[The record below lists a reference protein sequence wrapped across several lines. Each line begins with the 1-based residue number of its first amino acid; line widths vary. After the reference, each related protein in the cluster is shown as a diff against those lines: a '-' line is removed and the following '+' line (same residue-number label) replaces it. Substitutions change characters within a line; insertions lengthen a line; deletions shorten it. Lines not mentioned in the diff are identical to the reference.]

1 MGTNPRYNNNGR
13 RYPQFNGLIMS
24 RIEEKFLETFG
35 EEPDLV
41 AAAPGRV
48 NLIGEHIDYSDG
60 FVLPFAIKDRTL
72 VAARKRNDSTVRIAS
87 AQRRNKVVTVDIN
100 QVKPGLKG
108 EWERYALGVL
118 WSLGVKSGVDLMID
132 GHVPL
137 GAGLSSSAAL
147 ECSVATAMNHL
158 FDLGFNL
165 EELARLTQKA
175 ENQYVGVPCG
185 IMDQSV
191 SLMATQGSA
200 LLLDCRDLST
210 KNIPFDVASSG
221 LELLII
227 DTQAHHALTDGGY
240 AERRASCESAV
251 AKLGISSLR
260 ELTLEKLQESGAL
273 LIETEFIRV
282 RHAVTEMKRV
292 LDCVDALSASDFE
305 KVGKLINQSHASLR
319 DDYTVS
325 CPELDTA
332 VEASLLAGALG
343 SRMVGGGFG
352 GSAIALI
359 QASKTTQTVST
370 VEKAFADRK
379 FKAPR
384 FFTSLPSQGAELLS
398 RR

>member
-1 MGTNPRYNNNGR
+1 
-13 RYPQFNGLIMS
+13 MS
-24 RIEEKFLETFG
+24 SIEEKFLQTFG
-35 EEPDLV
+35 DEPDLI

-48 NLIGEHIDYSDG
+48 NLIGEHIDYSEG
-60 FVLPFAIKDRTL
+60 FVLPFAIKDRTT
-72 VAARKRNDSTVRIAS
+72 AAIRKRDDSTVRIAS
-87 AQRRNKVVTVDIN
+87 AQRRNKIVTVDIN
-100 QVKPGLKG
+100 NVKPGLKG

-118 WSLGVKSGVDLMID
+118 WSMGVKTGVDLLID

-147 ECSVATAMNHL
+147 ECSVATAVNHL
-158 FDLGFNL
+158 FDMGFSL
-165 EELARLTQKA
+165 EDLARLTQKA

-191 SLMATQGSA
+191 SLMATVGSA

-210 KNIPFDVASSG
+210 RNIPFDVASSG

-240 AERRASCESAV
+240 AERRASCESVA
-251 AKLGISSLR
+251 AKLGIKSMR
-260 ELTLEKLQESGAL
+260 ELTMDQLEAGKAQLTQVEYVRA
-273 LIETEFIRV
+273 
-282 RHAVTEMKRV
+282 RHAVSEMKRV
-292 LDCVDALSASDFE
+292 LDCVEALSKSDFVM
-305 KVGKLINQSHASLR
+305 VGELINQSHISLR

-332 VEASLLAGALG
+332 VEASLAAGALG

-359 QASKTTQTVST
+359 EASKTSETIHA
-370 VEKAFADRK
+370 VEKAFADKK

-384 FFTSLPSQGAELLS
+384 FFTSLPSQGAEIIS
-398 RR
+398 R

>member
-1 MGTNPRYNNNGR
+1 
-13 RYPQFNGLIMS
+13 MS
-24 RIEEKFLETFG
+24 QIEKKFLETFG

-87 AQRRNKVVTVDIN
+87 AQRRNKIVTVDISK
-100 QVKPGLKG
+100 VKPGLKG

-118 WSLGVKSGVDLMID
+118 WALGVKGGVDLLID

-147 ECSVATAMNHL
+147 ECSVATAINHL

-240 AERRASCESAV
+240 AERRASCESVV
-251 AKLGISSLR
+251 AKLGITSLR
-260 ELTLEKLQESGAL
+260 ELTMEQLENSRGSLT
-273 LIETEFIRV
+273 ETEFVRA

-292 LDCVDALSASDFE
+292 LDCVQALSDSNFAQ
-305 KVGKLINQSHASLR
+305 VGELINQSHVSLR

-332 VEASLLAGALG
+332 VDAALAAGALG
-343 SRMVGGGFG
+343 ARMVGGGFG

-359 QASKTTQTVST
+359 QASKTTETIKAI
-370 VEKAFADRK
+370 EKAFSSK
-379 FKAPR
+379 GYKAPR
-384 FFTSLPSQGAELLS
+384 FFTSLPSQGAELIS

>member
-1 MGTNPRYNNNGR
+1 
-13 RYPQFNGLIMS
+13 MS
-24 RIEEKFLETFG
+24 SIEEKFLETFG

-48 NLIGEHIDYSDG
+48 NLIGEHIDYSEG

-72 VAARKRNDSTVRIAS
+72 VAARKRDDSTVRIAS
-87 AQRRNKVVTVDIN
+87 AQRRSKIVTVDISE
-100 QVKPGLKG
+100 VRPGLKG

-118 WSLGVKSGVDLMID
+118 WSMGVKSGVDLLID

-158 FDLGFNL
+158 FDMGFNL

-191 SLMATQGSA
+191 SLMASRGFA

-210 KNIPFDVASSG
+210 RNIPFDVASHD

-240 AERRASCESAV
+240 AERRASCEAV
-251 AKLGISSLR
+251 AAKLSVKSMR
-260 ELTLEKLQESGAL
+260 ELTMAQLDSARATLS
-273 LIETEFIRV
+273 ETEYIRA
-282 RHAVTEMKRV
+282 RHAITEMKRV
-292 LDCVDALSASDFE
+292 LDCVDALGSGDFV
-305 KVGKLINQSHASLR
+305 KVGQLINESHRSLR

-332 VEASLLAGALG
+332 VEASLAAGALG

-359 QASKTTQTVST
+359 EAAKTSQTISAI
-370 VEKAFADRK
+370 EKAFADKK

-398 RR
+398 RG

>member
-1 MGTNPRYNNNGR
+1 
-13 RYPQFNGLIMS
+13 MS
-24 RIEEKFLETFG
+24 SIEEKFLETFG

-48 NLIGEHIDYSDG
+48 NLIGEHIDYSEG

-72 VAARKRNDSTVRIAS
+72 VAARKRDDSIVRVAS
-87 AQRRNKVVTVDIN
+87 AQRRNKIISVDIN
-100 QVKPGLKG
+100 EVKPGLKG

-118 WSLGVKSGVDLMID
+118 WSMGVKSGVDLLID

-158 FDLGFNL
+158 FDMGFSL

-191 SLMATQGSA
+191 SLMATNGFA

-210 KNIPFDVASSG
+210 RNIPFDVASHG

-240 AERRASCESAV
+240 AERRASCESVA
-251 AKLGISSLR
+251 AKLSVKSMR
-260 ELTLEKLQESGAL
+260 ELTKDQLDSSRDKLSES
-273 LIETEFIRV
+273 EYIRA

-292 LDCVDALSASDFE
+292 LDCVEALASEDFTQ
-305 KVGKLINQSHASLR
+305 VGQLLNQSHISLR

-332 VEASLLAGALG
+332 VEASLAAGALG
-343 SRMVGGGFG
+343 ARMVGGGFG

-359 QASKTTQTVST
+359 QASKTSQTISA
-370 VEKAFADRK
+370 VEKAFADKK

-398 RR
+398 RG

>member
-1 MGTNPRYNNNGR
+1 
-13 RYPQFNGLIMS
+13 MS
-24 RIEEKFLETFG
+24 VIEKKFLEIFG

-72 VAARKRNDSTVRIAS
+72 VAARKRDDSIVRIAS
-87 AQRRNKVVTVDIN
+87 VQRRNKVVTVDISR
-100 QVKPGLKG
+100 VKPGLKG

-118 WSLGVKSGVDLMID
+118 WSMGVKTGVDLLID

-158 FDLGFNL
+158 FGMGFTL

-210 KNIPFDVASSG
+210 KNIPFDVAASG

-240 AERRASCESAV
+240 AERRASCESVV
-251 AKLGISSLR
+251 AKLAIPSLR
-260 ELTLEKLQESGAL
+260 ELSMEQLEASRSL
-273 LIETEFIRV
+273 LTDTEYLRA

-292 LDCVDALSASDFE
+292 LDCVDALSSSDFVR
-305 KVGKLINQSHASLR
+305 VGQLLNQSHASLR
-319 DDYTVS
+319 DDYAVS

-332 VEASLLAGALG
+332 VDAALSAGALG

-359 QASKTTQTVST
+359 QASKTTETIKA
-370 VEKAFADRK
+370 VEKAFSNRG

-384 FFTSLPSQGAELLS
+384 FFTSLPSQGAEIIS
-398 RR
+398 PR

>member
-1 MGTNPRYNNNGR
+1 
-13 RYPQFNGLIMS
+13 MS
-24 RIEEKFLETFG
+24 AIEGKFLQTFG
-35 EEPDLV
+35 VKPDLI

-60 FVLPFAIKDRTL
+60 FVLPFAIKDRTF
-72 VAARKRNDSTVRIAS
+72 VAVRKRDDSTVRIAS
-87 AQRRNKVVTVDIN
+87 VQRRNKIVTVDIN
-100 QVKPGLKG
+100 NVKPGLKG

-118 WSLGVKSGVDLMID
+118 WSMGITSGVDLMID

-147 ECSVATAMNHL
+147 ECSVATAINHL
-158 FDLGFNL
+158 FAMGFNL

-191 SLMATQGSA
+191 SLMATQGFA

-210 KNIPFDVASSG
+210 RNIPFDVASHG

-240 AERRASCESAV
+240 AERRASCESVA
-251 AKLGISSLR
+251 AKLSVKSMR
-260 ELTLEKLQESGAL
+260 ELTMSQLESSRDQITK
-273 LIETEFIRV
+273 TEYIRA

-292 LDCVDALSASDFE
+292 LDCVTALSVGDFV
-305 KVGKLINQSHASLR
+305 KVGQLINESHISLR

-332 VEASLLAGALG
+332 VEAALAAGAMG

-359 QASKTTQTVST
+359 QASKTTQTIKA
-370 VEKAFADRK
+370 VESAFAEKK

-384 FFTSLPSQGAELLS
+384 FFTSLPSQGAELLA

>member
-1 MGTNPRYNNNGR
+1 
-13 RYPQFNGLIMS
+13 MS
-24 RIEEKFLETFG
+24 VIEKKFLEIFG
-35 EEPDLV
+35 KEPDLV

-72 VAARKRNDSTVRIAS
+72 VAARKRDDSTIRIAS
-87 AQRRNKVVTVDIN
+87 MQRRNKIVTVDIN
-100 QVKPGLKG
+100 RVKPGLKG
-108 EWERYALGVL
+108 EWERYALGVV
-118 WSLGVKSGVDLMID
+118 WSMGVKTGVDLLID

-158 FDLGFNL
+158 FGLGFTL

-200 LLLDCRDLST
+200 LLLDCRDLNT
-210 KNIPFDVASSG
+210 KNIPFDVAASG

-240 AERRASCESAV
+240 AERRASCEAVV
-251 AKLGISSLR
+251 AKLAIASLR
-260 ELTLEKLQESGAL
+260 ELSMEQLEASRSL
-273 LIETEFIRV
+273 LTDTEYLRA

-292 LDCVDALSASDFE
+292 LDCVDVLSNSDFVR
-305 KVGKLINQSHASLR
+305 VGQLLNQSHASLR
-319 DDYTVS
+319 DDYAVS

-332 VEASLLAGALG
+332 VDAALSAGALG

-359 QASKTTQTVST
+359 QAVKTTETIKMI
-370 VEKAFADRK
+370 EKAFSDRG

-384 FFTSLPSQGAELLS
+384 FFTSLPSQGAEIIS

>member
-1 MGTNPRYNNNGR
+1 
-13 RYPQFNGLIMS
+13 MS
-24 RIEEKFLETFG
+24 TIEEKFLEAFG
-35 EEPDLV
+35 EEPDIV

-48 NLIGEHIDYSDG
+48 NLIGEHIDYSEG

-72 VAARKRNDSTVRIAS
+72 VAVRKRDDSTVRIAS
-87 AQRRNKVVTVDIN
+87 VQRRNKIAVVDIKD
-100 QVKPGLKG
+100 VKPGLKG

-118 WSLGVKSGVDLMID
+118 WSMGVTSGLDLMID
-132 GHVPL
+132 GNVPL

-147 ECSVATAMNHL
+147 ECSVATAINHL
-158 FDLGFNL
+158 FDLGFSL

-191 SLMATQGSA
+191 SLMATQGFA

-210 KNIPFDVASSG
+210 RNIPFDVASHN

-240 AERRASCESAV
+240 AERRASCESVAV
-251 AKLGISSLR
+251 KLGVKSMR
-260 ELTLEKLQESGAL
+260 ELTLNQLESEHEQL
-273 LIETEFIRV
+273 TDTEYIRA
-282 RHAVTEMKRV
+282 RHAVSEMTRV
-292 LDCVDALSASDFE
+292 LDCVEALALGDFAR
-305 KVGKLINQSHASLR
+305 VGQLLNQSHASLR

-325 CPELDTA
+325 CPELNTA
-332 VEASLLAGALG
+332 VDASIAAGALG

-359 QASKTTQTVST
+359 EVSKTAQTIHAI
-370 VEKAFADRK
+370 EKAFAEK
-379 FKAPR
+379 EFKAPR
-384 FFTSLPSQGAELLS
+384 FFTSLPSQGAEILA

>member
-1 MGTNPRYNNNGR
+1 
-13 RYPQFNGLIMS
+13 MS
-24 RIEEKFLETFG
+24 TIEEKFLEAFG
-35 EEPDLV
+35 EEPDIV

-48 NLIGEHIDYSDG
+48 NLIGEHIDYSEG

-72 VAARKRNDSTVRIAS
+72 VAVRKRDDSTVRIAS
-87 AQRRNKVVTVDIN
+87 VQRRNKIAVVDIKD
-100 QVKPGLKG
+100 VKPGLKG

-118 WSLGVKSGVDLMID
+118 WSMGVTSGLDLIID
-132 GHVPL
+132 GNVPL

-147 ECSVATAMNHL
+147 ECSVATAINHL
-158 FDLGFNL
+158 FDLGFSL

-191 SLMATQGSA
+191 SLMATQGFA

-210 KNIPFDVASSG
+210 RNIPFDVASHN

-240 AERRASCESAV
+240 AERRASCESVAV
-251 AKLGISSLR
+251 KLGVKSMR
-260 ELTLEKLQESGAL
+260 ELTLNQLESEREQL
-273 LIETEFIRV
+273 TDTEYIRA
-282 RHAVTEMKRV
+282 RHAVSEMNRV
-292 LDCVDALSASDFE
+292 LDCVEALALGDFAR
-305 KVGKLINQSHASLR
+305 VGQLLNQSHASLR

-325 CPELDTA
+325 CPELNTA
-332 VEASLLAGALG
+332 VDASIAAGALG

-359 QASKTTQTVST
+359 EVSKTAQTIHAI
-370 VEKAFADRK
+370 EKAFAENE

-384 FFTSLPSQGAELLS
+384 FFTSLPSQGAEILA

>member
-1 MGTNPRYNNNGR
+1 
-13 RYPQFNGLIMS
+13 MS
-24 RIEEKFLETFG
+24 AIEGKFLQTFG
-35 EEPDLV
+35 VKPDLI

-48 NLIGEHIDYSDG
+48 NLIGEHIDYSEG
-60 FVLPFAIKDRTL
+60 FVLPFAIKDRTF
-72 VAARKRNDSTVRIAS
+72 VAVRKRDDSTVRIAS
-87 AQRRNKVVTVDIN
+87 VQRRNKIVTVDIN
-100 QVKPGLKG
+100 NVKPGLKG

-118 WSLGVKSGVDLMID
+118 WSMGITSGVDLMID

-147 ECSVATAMNHL
+147 ECSVATAINHL
-158 FDLGFNL
+158 FAMGFNL

-191 SLMATQGSA
+191 SLMATQGFA

-210 KNIPFDVASSG
+210 RNIPFDVASHG

-240 AERRASCESAV
+240 AERRASCESVA
-251 AKLGISSLR
+251 AKLSVKSMR
-260 ELTLEKLQESGAL
+260 ELTMSQLDSSRDQITK
-273 LIETEFIRV
+273 TEYIRA

-292 LDCVDALSASDFE
+292 LDCVTALSVGDFV
-305 KVGKLINQSHASLR
+305 KVGQLINESHISLR

-332 VEASLLAGALG
+332 VEAALAAGAMG

-359 QASKTTQTVST
+359 QASKTTQTIKA
-370 VEKAFADRK
+370 VESAFAEKK

-384 FFTSLPSQGAELLS
+384 FFTSLPSQGAELLA

>member
-1 MGTNPRYNNNGR
+1 
-13 RYPQFNGLIMS
+13 
-24 RIEEKFLETFG
+24 
-35 EEPDLV
+35 
-41 AAAPGRV
+41 
-48 NLIGEHIDYSDG
+48 
-60 FVLPFAIKDRTL
+60 
-72 VAARKRNDSTVRIAS
+72 
-87 AQRRNKVVTVDIN
+87 
-100 QVKPGLKG
+100 VKPGLKG

-118 WSLGVKSGVDLMID
+118 WALGVKEGVDLLID

-251 AKLGISSLR
+251 AKLGITSLR
-260 ELTLEKLQESGAL
+260 ELTMEQLEISRGL
-273 LIETEFIRV
+273 LTETEFVRA

-292 LDCVDALSASDFE
+292 LDCVQALSDSNFAL
-305 KVGKLINQSHASLR
+305 VGELINQSHISLR

-332 VEASLLAGALG
+332 VEAALAAGALG

-352 GSAIALI
+352 GSAIALL
-359 QASKTTQTVST
+359 
-370 VEKAFADRK
+370 KAKDAELIKSEIKSAFMKSRYK
-379 FKAPR
+379 SPR
-384 FFTSLPSQGAELLS
+384 FFSALPSAGAGVVN
-398 RR
+398 

>member
-1 MGTNPRYNNNGR
+1 
-13 RYPQFNGLIMS
+13 MS
-24 RIEEKFLETFG
+24 SIEEKFLETFG
-35 EEPDLV
+35 EEADLV

-72 VAARKRNDSTVRIAS
+72 VAARKRSDSTVRIAS
-87 AQRRNKVVTVDIN
+87 AQRRNKIVTVDIN

-118 WSLGVKSGVDLMID
+118 WSMGITNGVDLMID

-158 FDLGFNL
+158 FDMGFDL
-165 EELARLTQKA
+165 EQLARLTQKA

-210 KNIPFDVASSG
+210 KNISFDVASHG

-240 AERRASCESAV
+240 AERRASCESVV
-251 AKLGISSLR
+251 AKLGITSLR
-260 ELTLEKLQESGAL
+260 ELTMEQLEGSRAL
-273 LIETEFIRV
+273 ISETEFVRA

-305 KVGKLINQSHASLR
+305 KVGSLINQSHASLR

-332 VEASLLAGALG
+332 VDAALSAGALG

-359 QASKTTQTVST
+359 QASKTTETINAI
-370 VEKAFADRK
+370 EKAFSSK
-379 FKAPR
+379 GFKAPR
-384 FFTSLPSQGAELLS
+384 FFTSLPSQGAELIS

>member
-1 MGTNPRYNNNGR
+1 MR
-13 RYPQFNGLIMS
+13 Q
-24 RIEEKFLETFG
+24 IEKKFLETFG

-87 AQRRNKVVTVDIN
+87 AQRRNKIVTVDIN

-118 WSLGVKSGVDLMID
+118 WAMGIKEGVDLLID
-132 GHVPL
+132 GNVPL

-210 KNIPFDVASSG
+210 KNISFDVASNG

-240 AERRASCESAV
+240 AERRASCESV
-251 AKLGISSLR
+251 VVKLDINSLR
-260 ELTLEKLQESGAL
+260 ELSMEQLENSRAL
-273 LIETEFIRV
+273 LTETEFVRA

-292 LDCVDALSASDFE
+292 LECVDALSNSDFE
-305 KVGKLINQSHASLR
+305 KVGHLINQSHTSLR

-332 VEASLLAGALG
+332 VEAALSAGALG

-359 QASKTTQTVST
+359 QASKTKETIKLI
-370 VEKAFADRK
+370 EKEFSNK
-379 FKAPR
+379 GFKAPR
-384 FFTSLPSQGAELLS
+384 FFASLPSQGAELLS

>member
-1 MGTNPRYNNNGR
+1 
-13 RYPQFNGLIMS
+13 MS
-24 RIEEKFLETFG
+24 SIEEKFLETFG

-48 NLIGEHIDYSDG
+48 NLIGEHIDYSEG
-60 FVLPFAIKDRTL
+60 FVLPFAIKDRTM
-72 VAARKRNDSTVRIAS
+72 VAARKRDDSTVRVAS
-87 AQRRNKVVTVDIN
+87 AQRRNKIVTVDISD
-100 QVKPGLKG
+100 VKPGLKG

-118 WSLGVKSGVDLMID
+118 WSMGVKSGVDLLID

-158 FDLGFNL
+158 FDMGFNL

-191 SLMATQGSA
+191 SLMATNGFA

-210 KNIPFDVASSG
+210 RNIPFDVASHG

-240 AERRASCESAV
+240 AERRESCESVA
-251 AKLGISSLR
+251 AKLHVKSMR
-260 ELTLEKLQESGAL
+260 ELTIAQLDASRDL
-273 LIETEFIRV
+273 LSETEYIRA
-282 RHAVTEMKRV
+282 RHAITEMKRV
-292 LDCVDALSASDFE
+292 LDCVEALSSGDFV
-305 KVGKLINQSHASLR
+305 KVGQLLNQSHLSLR
-319 DDYTVS
+319 DDYNVS
-325 CPELDTA
+325 CPELNAA
-332 VEASLLAGALG
+332 VEASLVAGALG

-359 QASKTTQTVST
+359 QASKTSETIGV
-370 VEKAFADRK
+370 VEKAFADKK